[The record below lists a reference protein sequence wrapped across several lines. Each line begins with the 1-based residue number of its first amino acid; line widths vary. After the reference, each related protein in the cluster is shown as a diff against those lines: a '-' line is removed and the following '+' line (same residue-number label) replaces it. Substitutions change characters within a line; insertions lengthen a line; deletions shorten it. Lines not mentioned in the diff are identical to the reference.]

1 MSIFKRI
8 HKQITACIC
17 AVTMTVA
24 ILGHP
29 MTARA
34 VSPRGAIAQGVDVS
48 KYNGNIDWKQVA
60 SAGMKFAL
68 IKAGSTNSGIDPNF
82 DANIRGAQAV
92 GIKTGVYIYSYATT
106 PEEAIEE
113 ANLVLQWIAPYTVNF
128 PVVFDI
134 EDRCHKNLSTEQ
146 LIAIINSFCMTID
159 AAGYYPMV
167 YSYKNLFDGKISIC
181 GWDRWVAHYNESCG
195 TTNNVC
201 IWQYTSR
208 GRVPGVG
215 GNVDLNYQY
224 KDYSKIIIPEGFVA
238 RADGTIR
245 FYRNWRMQT
254 GWVDYNNC
262 RYLLDGAGN
271 LVRNWYSDEIGNYY
285 FFDRADGHML
295 TGAHMIDDKHYY
307 FNPEGIR
314 MSGIIARED
323 GSYYY
328 DPITGQLMTGWFM
341 WEDET
346 YFSDPSGRIVT
357 GIYVI
362 DGLQYYFD
370 ATGKL
375 IRNQTFEIEGV
386 IYQTTPEGVL
396 AVAEVTLEQAG

>member
-159 AAGYYPMV
+159 AAGY
-167 YSYKNLFDGKISIC
+167 
-181 GWDRWVAHYNESCG
+181 
-195 TTNNVC
+195 
-201 IWQYTSR
+201 
-208 GRVPGVG
+208 
-215 GNVDLNYQY
+215 
-224 KDYSKIIIPEGFVA
+224 
-238 RADGTIR
+238 
-245 FYRNWRMQT
+245 
-254 GWVDYNNC
+254 
-262 RYLLDGAGN
+262 
-271 LVRNWYSDEIGNYY
+271 
-285 FFDRADGHML
+285 
-295 TGAHMIDDKHYY
+295 
-307 FNPEGIR
+307 
-314 MSGIIARED
+314 
-323 GSYYY
+323 
-328 DPITGQLMTGWFM
+328 
-341 WEDET
+341 
-346 YFSDPSGRIVT
+346 
-357 GIYVI
+357 
-362 DGLQYYFD
+362 
-370 ATGKL
+370 
-375 IRNQTFEIEGV
+375 
-386 IYQTTPEGVL
+386 
-396 AVAEVTLEQAG
+396 